1 MTTPPMNTHSTGA
14 ENVVRASQL
23 GRPGAGLAVT
33 RQPPALPSLAESRA
47 EAPGRCAVWAEL
59 IKARLTALVV
69 LTTLVGFYLGWRGPM
84 DFTRL
89 FHVLLGTGLL
99 ASGAA
104 ALNQFL
110 ERDLDGK
117 MRRTEHRPLPAGRL
131 RPETALLFGSVCS
144 VLGLGHLALLV
155 NLWTSVLGALTL
167 VSYLFVYTPLK
178 RVTTLNTVIGG
189 VPGALPPLMGWV
201 AARGELTVEG
211 WALFAIQFFWQVPHF
226 LAIAWLYREDYARAG
241 FVMLPVVD
249 AGGAAT
255 GRQAVSYALGLLPV
269 SLCPVWLGVV
279 GPVYAAG
286 ALVVGT
292 AFLVCAIRFARQLS
306 RGSARQL
313 FFASIL
319 YLPVLLGLM
328 VIDKV
333 R

>member
-1 MTTPPMNTHSTGA
+1 MPHMNAPSAGA
-14 ENVVRASQL
+14 ENVVSASPL
-23 GRPGAGLAVT
+23 RSPTAGLTAAGKTPV
-33 RQPPALPSLAESRA
+33 LPTLVQSGADV
-47 EAPGRCAVWAEL
+47 PGRLAVWAEL

-84 DFTRL
+84 DFARL
-89 FHVLLGTGLL
+89 FHVLFGTGLL

-131 RPETALLFGSVCS
+131 RPETALRFGGVCS

-201 AARGELTVEG
+201 AARGELTVDG
-211 WALFAIQFFWQVPHF
+211 WALFAIQFLWQVPHF

-255 GRQAVSYALGLLPV
+255 GRQAVSYALGLLPM
-269 SLCPVWLGVV
+269 SLCPVWLGVL

-286 ALVVGT
+286 ALVLGA
-292 AFLVCAIRFARQLS
+292 AFLVCAIRFAHQLS

-319 YLPVLLGLM
+319 YLPALLGLM
-328 VIDKV
+328 VLDKV
-333 R
+333 K

>member
-1 MTTPPMNTHSTGA
+1 MNAPPAGA
-14 ENVVRASQL
+14 ENALRASPL
-23 GRPGAGLAVT
+23 GRPGTGLTATGETPVL
-33 RQPPALPSLAESRA
+33 PALAESRGDTS
-47 EAPGRCAVWAEL
+47 GRWAVWTEL

-84 DFTRL
+84 DYPLL
-89 FHVLLGTGLL
+89 FHVLFGTGLL

-117 MRRTEHRPLPAGRL
+117 MQRTEHRPLPAGRL
-131 RPETALLFGSVCS
+131 RPETALLFGGVCS

-155 NLWTSVLGALTL
+155 NWWTSFLGALTL

-201 AARGELTVEG
+201 AARGEIPVEG

-269 SLCPVWLGVV
+269 SLCPAWLGVV
-279 GPVYAAG
+279 GPLYAAG
-286 ALVVGT
+286 ALVLGA

-306 RGSARQL
+306 RSSARQL